1 MNHYQTLA
9 IHYLKTNKRR
19 NIITVIGV
27 VVTTMVLFTGLNLLG
42 NGIATQITNIREEG
56 DYELILLTESK
67 QQAEEIL
74 QDTRIRSAYIGP
86 YYLYEY
92 GEEQLYP
99 NALYVTVTNPY
110 RMNAVMEQIC
120 EKYGITGQYHDD
132 LAQFYFQGNNQELVV
147 IIVLTVLLVS
157 YIFAIFGV
165 GIVRNSIQLFALEHI
180 QDYGNLRCIGAS
192 KKQLKS
198 VIYIQG
204 AVLELIGIG
213 IGVALGTVVSMVIG
227 WHFQISMGFHP
238 LAVCFILILFMGDL
252 YFTMVENSKL
262 IINMTPLA
270 AIRGEYRI
278 RKEKLKLRKGKLFE
292 KLFGIEGSYA
302 YKNLMRN
309 PTRFVR
315 AVTAMT
321 FGITAFMIFMGLA
334 YSLNW
339 YIKKMEDKAKYYQ
352 IYCESMLDVDN
363 TPDLVHAALPSIE
376 NLQEVAQ
383 MKHITEV
390 KQLYGTKVYLVDLN
404 DYYSHLSDEFLQSG
418 IGRTSGW
425 SEYMYIV
432 SQPAD
437 QQGALRSIS
446 QQEALRR
453 SLSGI
458 ECYGYDEEDYQRYQ
472 SVLQEGTLNVSE
484 HGVVII
490 NRGDLPQWDEEDA
503 LWVNEGVTL
512 VNYQIGDTIDIV
524 NMKRYRSEMAAI
536 YETIE
541 KRFND
546 EMERLEKEYQNAD
559 ATPEYPYREASSDL
573 YEEFFLERR
582 RQESE
587 CWNRLIEEGDYQT
600 YTIEGIVKED
610 INHGPNIDG
619 LHEAATFRIIL
630 PLDRYYALTGTDE
643 SMNTG
648 IQFHYER
655 PFKYLPFVDKEE
667 IDKIYNNLFYD
678 HSSSVDISN
687 KIHFQYAHRSVS
699 TYLVSMQWLADIQ
712 RQMCYAVMII
722 MFISI
727 MAILNFI
734 NTTTSNLY
742 LRRREFAQLRVIG
755 TSKERLMKM
764 VIYEGL
770 IMTVISSVLGVLFGC
785 GADAL
790 LYGIINQF
798 IVALGFKATWKFHF
812 PYVAVIISILAS
824 VLLFCGS
831 IYIPMKNMKQD
842 MVSDLK
848 TGGD

>member
-352 IYCESMLDVDN
+352 IYCADEAYYGSQ
-363 TPDLVHAALPSIE
+363 TALWY
-376 NLQEVAQ
+376 
-383 MKHITEV
+383 K
-390 KQLYGTKVYLVDLN
+390 
-404 DYYSHLSDEFLQSG
+404 
-418 IGRTSGW
+418 
-425 SEYMYIV
+425 
-432 SQPAD
+432 
-437 QQGALRSIS
+437 
-446 QQEALRR
+446 
-453 SLSGI
+453 SLSG
-458 ECYGYDEEDYQRYQ
+458 G
-472 SVLQEGTLNVSE
+472 SE
-484 HGVVII
+484 
-490 NRGDLPQWDEEDA
+490 
-503 LWVNEGVTL
+503 
-512 VNYQIGDTIDIV
+512 
-524 NMKRYRSEMAAI
+524 
-536 YETIE
+536 
-541 KRFND
+541 
-546 EMERLEKEYQNAD
+546 
-559 ATPEYPYREASSDL
+559 
-573 YEEFFLERR
+573 
-582 RQESE
+582 
-587 CWNRLIEEGDYQT
+587 
-600 YTIEGIVKED
+600 
-610 INHGPNIDG
+610 
-619 LHEAATFRIIL
+619 
-630 PLDRYYALTGTDE
+630 
-643 SMNTG
+643 
-648 IQFHYER
+648 
-655 PFKYLPFVDKEE
+655 
-667 IDKIYNNLFYD
+667 
-678 HSSSVDISN
+678 
-687 KIHFQYAHRSVS
+687 
-699 TYLVSMQWLADIQ
+699 
-712 RQMCYAVMII
+712 
-722 MFISI
+722 
-727 MAILNFI
+727 
-734 NTTTSNLY
+734 
-742 LRRREFAQLRVIG
+742 
-755 TSKERLMKM
+755 
-764 VIYEGL
+764 
-770 IMTVISSVLGVLFGC
+770 
-785 GADAL
+785 
-790 LYGIINQF
+790 
-798 IVALGFKATWKFHF
+798 
-812 PYVAVIISILAS
+812 
-824 VLLFCGS
+824 
-831 IYIPMKNMKQD
+831 
-842 MVSDLK
+842 
-848 TGGD
+848 

>member
-9 IHYLKTNKRR
+9 FHYLKTNKKR
-19 NIITVIGV
+19 NIITILGV
-27 VVTTMVLFTGLNLLG
+27 VVTTMVLFAGLNLMG
-42 NGIATQITNIREEG
+42 NGIATRITHLREKG
-56 DYELILLTESK
+56 DYELILLTESR

-110 RMNAVMEQIC
+110 RMNAVMKQIC
-120 EKYGITGQYHDD
+120 AEYGIIGQYNDD
-132 LAQFYFQGNNQELVV
+132 LAQLYFQGNNQELVV

-165 GIVRNSIQLFALEHI
+165 GIVRNSIQLCALEHI

-204 AVLELIGIG
+204 AILELIGIG
-213 IGVALGTVVSMVIG
+213 IGVALGTVASMVIG

-238 LAVCFILILFMGDL
+238 LAILFILFLFMGDL
-252 YFTMVENSKL
+252 YFTMVENCKL
-262 IINMTPLA
+262 IINMTPIA

-292 KLFGIEGSYA
+292 KIFGIEGSYA

-315 AVTAMT
+315 AVSAMT
-321 FGITAFMIFMGLA
+321 FGITAFIMLMGLIS
-334 YSLNW
+334 SLNW
-339 YIKKMEDKAKYYQ
+339 YVKKIEDKAKYYQ
-352 IYCESMLDVDN
+352 IYYGSMLDVGD
-363 TPDLVHAALPSIE
+363 TPDLVHAALPPIE
-376 NLQEVAQ
+376 NLQEIAQ

-390 KQLYGTKVYLVDLN
+390 RQLYSAKVYMVDLDN
-404 DYYSHLSDEFLQSG
+404 CYSKLSDEYLQSLTG
-418 IGRTSGW
+418 IW
-425 SEYMYIV
+425 SPWNEYMYV
-432 SQPAD
+432 YSQPTDLFKID
-437 QQGALRSIS
+437 QLEVLRS
-446 QQEALRR
+446 

-458 ECYGYDEEDYQRYQ
+458 ECYGYGEEDYQRYQ

-484 HGVVII
+484 HGVVIM
-490 NRGDLPQWDEEDA
+490 NRGDIMKENEEDIENA
-503 LWVNEGVTL
+503 FWLEEGATL

-524 NMKRYRSEMAAI
+524 NMKRYRLEMTAI
-536 YETIE
+536 HEVMA
-541 KRFND
+541 KKWD
-546 EMERLEKEYQNAD
+546 EEVERLEREYRDDDTAYTD
-559 ATPEYPYREASSDL
+559 TEAYSDL
-573 YEEFFLERR
+573 LRDFYLEVRT
-582 RQESE
+582 QESE

-610 INHGPNIDG
+610 VNHGPSSDDLYGNVQP
-619 LHEAATFRIIL
+619 FRIIL

-648 IQFHYER
+648 IQFRYER
-655 PFKYLPFVDKEE
+655 PFKNLPFVDKEE
-667 IDKIYNNLFYD
+667 IDNIYNNLYF
-678 HSSSVDISN
+678 SSDDMTN
-687 KIHFQYAHRSVS
+687 KAYFQYADRSIS
-699 TYLVSMQWLADIQ
+699 AYLESMSKLADMQ
-712 RQMCYAVMII
+712 SQVGYAVLII
-722 MFISI
+722 TFISI

-770 IMTVISSVLGVLFGC
+770 IMTVFSCTLGILLGC
-785 GADAL
+785 GADVL
-790 LYGIINQF
+790 LYGIVNQF
-798 IVALGFKATWKFHF
+798 IQTLGFNATWKFHF
-812 PYVAVIISILAS
+812 PYAAVIISILAS

-831 IYIPMKNMKQD
+831 IYIPMKGMKQD